1 MLFVIFYCNIKIK
14 VKYYIQK
21 EDDAL
26 NIDQFSAMVSHHA
39 EFSRADTAASLFDA
53 FQQFF
58 QPQVMQD
65 GITDS
70 TEDPTYD
77 MNYEMQ
83 LIDARYRAE
92 NTLLEA
98 IAGGDEAAAF
108 KAILDYGT
116 LMQSPSQKAAPTSS
130 DAIRDFKN
138 SVHTMNT
145 LFRKAIEGNH
155 VHPIYIHESS
165 SNFGSRIEQA
175 DSLTELALLIGEM
188 LQRYCYLARTYSVAV
203 YTEPIRRAIL
213 YIDLNLAT
221 PISTK
226 DIAADQ
232 FLSPNYLSG
241 RFHEETGKTISDF
254 VLEKRIKMACKLLK
268 TTKLSIQEVAAS
280 VGIGDAS
287 YFSKQFK
294 KLKGM
299 SPLQY
304 QKRDT

>member
-1 MLFVIFYCNIKIK
+1 MIFVIFYCNIEIRVKSYIK
-14 VKYYIQK
+14 KGAG
-21 EDDAL
+21 AL
-26 NIDQFSAMVSHHA
+26 NIEQFVSIVSQHTEMSNEDA
-39 EFSRADTAASLFDA
+39 TGSLLDT

-58 QPQVMQD
+58 QSQVMKD
-65 GITDS
+65 VKSDS
-70 TEDPTYD
+70 TEDPAYD

-232 FLSPNYLSG
+232 FLSPNYLSA
-241 RFHEETGKTISDF
+241 RFHEETGKTVSDF
-254 VLEKRIKMACKLLK
+254 ILEKRIKMACKLLK

-304 QKRDT
+304 QKRDA